1 MGAHYS
7 RFKLTPLDTA
17 RVSIPTASDSIPTAS
32 DAKQLWNRMGPHIVA
47 EAETIGTYLA
57 ADIRFEASCD

>member
-1 MGAHYS
+1 MGAHYY
-7 RFKLTPLDTA
+7 RFKLAPLDTA
-17 RVSIPTASDSIPTAS
+17 RVSIPTDG
-32 DAKQLWNRMGPHIVA
+32 DAKQLWKRMGPHIVA